1 MPFGVTQVSAYNEP
15 TGPQAFMPTQSF
27 DKLPPPNK
35 RTGTNTIRRANLGKE
50 GGSSFFSRL
59 FRKTRK
65 SKSKSRKSKKSKGKK
80 KSPTRRY

>member
-1 MPFGVTQVSAYNEP
+1 MPFGVTKVSAHDEP
-15 TGPQAFMPTQSF
+15 TGPQAFDETRSF

-65 SKSKSRKSKKSKGKK
+65 SKSKSRKSKGKK
-80 KSPTRRY
+80 RSPTRRY